1 MIRRSLILVSA
12 LTLAACGGDT
22 SPEDELRAVVAQ
34 AEAAAEARDASGLFE
49 LLSDDY
55 RDPRGNAAEAIKRYL
70 RGYLVMHQ
78 AIYLLVRIDEI
89 ELQAADLARLRATVA
104 MLGSEAE
111 AASAWD
117 LAADV
122 HEFDIT
128 LAREGGEWRVTR
140 ADWARAGLTR

>member
-1 MIRRSLILVSA
+1 M
-12 LTLAACGGDT
+12 
-22 SPEDELRAVVAQ
+22 VAE

-55 RDPRGNAAEAIKRYL
+55 RDPRGNGTEEIKRYL

-78 AIYLLVRIDEI
+78 AIHLLVRIDEI

-104 MLGSEAE
+104 MLGREAE

-117 LAADV
+117 LAMEV
-122 HEFDIT
+122 YEFDVT
-128 LAREGGEWRVTR
+128 LAREDGEWRVTR
-140 ADWARAGLTR
+140 AEWQR